1 MREQPPE
8 EGKEERVPVQPQ
20 LLVVDFAGTM
30 FREEG
35 AVVTAY
41 RQAFAAFGIDATDDD
56 IAARR
61 GASKRAVFEELAAR
75 NRSTDE
81 ARTIAGQA
89 LAAFEEALR
98 AEYSTGPVQ
107 EVPGAGEAIGRL
119 RAAGIRVALA
129 SGFDRPLVDLLLDRL
144 GWRDLFDLTI
154 AGNDVAAG
162 RPSPAIIYHAMTR
175 LGVNDI
181 GTVAAA
187 GDTPLDLQAGTNARA
202 GWVIGVLSG
211 AHGIDTLGRT
221 RHTHLL
227 ASVAELP
234 GLFGV

>member
-1 MREQPPE
+1 MQP
-8 EGKEERVPVQPQ
+8 K
-20 LLVVDFAGTM
+20 LLVADFAGTM
-30 FREEG
+30 FLEEG
-35 AVVTAY
+35 AVVAAY
-41 RQAFAAFGIDATDDD
+41 RQAFAAFGIDAGDDD

-75 NRSTDE
+75 NRPADD
-81 ARTIAGQA
+81 AREVAGQA
-89 LAAFEEALR
+89 LAAFEAALR
-98 AEYSTGPVQ
+98 EEYGSGPVQ
-107 EVPGAGEAIGRL
+107 EVPGAGATARRL
-119 RAAGIRVALA
+119 SDAGVLVALA

-154 AGNDVAAG
+154 AGNDVATG

-175 LGVNDI
+175 LGVHDV
-181 GTVAAA
+181 GAVAAV

-211 AHGIDTLGRT
+211 AHGVQTLGAT

-227 ASVAELP
+227 PSVAELP
-234 GLFGV
+234 ALFGV

>member
-1 MREQPPE
+1 M
-8 EGKEERVPVQPQ
+8 EGIGMQPQ
-20 LLVVDFAGTM
+20 LLVADFAGTM
-30 FREEG
+30 FLEEG
-35 AVVTAY
+35 AVVVAY
-41 RQAFAAFGIDATDDD
+41 RQAFAAFDIEASDAD

-75 NRSTDE
+75 TRTAAA
-81 ARTIAGQA
+81 ARDVAGQA

-98 AEYSTGPVQ
+98 AQYSSGPVQ
-107 EVPGAGEAIGRL
+107 EVPGAGAAARQL
-119 RAAGIRVALA
+119 RASGILVALA

-162 RPSPAIIYHAMTR
+162 RPSPALIYHAMTR
-175 LGVNDI
+175 LGIHDV
-181 GTVAAA
+181 GTVAAV

-211 AHGIDTLGRT
+211 AHGVETLGVT

-227 ASVAELP
+227 TSVAALP
-234 GLFGV
+234 DLFGIR